1 MKGWMAV
8 TCIILALLAGTA
20 GAMSIGETTR
30 HFDIYFA
37 DPSTA
42 GSSDGVGQTLESA
55 YGDINKYLGTC
66 PPHIKVLVVGKKTM
80 DQVGEH
86 VEAFSAWNNKSSAI
100 VLRQETINDKKSL
113 KVVSGHE
120 ICHLGLNNIL
130 ATKDSKEFSWM
141 EEGTCM
147 VFSQEPFSDAKVSK
161 YILSKGFMTPKEIAD
176 AVNNENYNI
185 TKNGYMQS
193 YSLIK
198 FMVKKYGP
206 DAVVDMYKSGHTN
219 FEKAFI
225 ESTGTDFGTFYAQW
239 QSHVKTAASGSQTSS
254 AWSFY
259 PYIRN
264 DMDLSEFLA

>member
-8 TCIILALLAGTA
+8 TCILLLMLSGTA
-20 GAMSIGETTR
+20 AAMNVGETTR
-30 HFDIYFA
+30 HFDVYYA
-37 DPSTA
+37 DPSIA
-42 GSSDGVGQTLESA
+42 GSNDGVGQTLEKA
-55 YGDINKYLGTC
+55 YNEINGYLGTC
-66 PPHIKVLVVGKKTM
+66 PGRIKVLVVGKKTM

-100 VLRQETINDKKSL
+100 VLRQETLGNKKSL

-130 ATKDSKEFSWM
+130 AMKDSKSISWM

-147 VFSQEPFSDAKVSK
+147 VFSKEPFSDAKVSK
-161 YILSKGFMTPKEIAD
+161 YILGKGFMTPSEIAS
-176 AVNNENYNI
+176 AVNDDNYNV

-193 YSLIK
+193 YSMVR
-198 FMVKKYGP
+198 FMVEKFGV
-206 DAVVDMYKSGHTN
+206 DAVVNIFKTRETN
-219 FEKAFI
+219 FERAFM
-225 ESTGTDFGTFYAQW
+225 ECTGTDYGTFYAQW
-239 QSHVKTAASGSQTSS
+239 QAHVKNAASGSETPS
-254 AWSFY
+254 AWTFY

>member
-8 TCIILALLAGTA
+8 TCIIIALLAGMA

-30 HFDIYFA
+30 HFDIYYA
-37 DPSTA
+37 DSSTA
-42 GSSDGVGQTLESA
+42 GNSDSVGQTLESA
-55 YGDINKYLGTC
+55 YRDINGYLGTC
-66 PPHIKVLVVGKKTM
+66 PAHIKVLVVGKKTM

-86 VEAFSAWNNKSSAI
+86 IEAFSAWNNKSSSI

-130 ATKDSKEFSWM
+130 AMKDSKDFSWM

-147 VFSQEPFSDAKVSK
+147 VFSKEPFSDEKVSK
-161 YILSKGFMTPKEIAD
+161 YILSKGFMTPNEIAS
-176 AVNNENYNI
+176 AVNDENYNV

-193 YSLIK
+193 YSLIRFMAQK
-198 FMVKKYGP
+198 FGQE
-206 DAVVDMYKSGHTN
+206 AVVDIFKSRQTN

-239 QSHVKTAASGSQTSS
+239 QTHVKNAASATQAAS

-259 PYIRN
+259 PYMKN

>member
-20 GAMSIGETTR
+20 GAMNIGETTR
-30 HFDIYFA
+30 HFDVYYA
-37 DPSTA
+37 DAA
-42 GSSDGVGQTLESA
+42 GSSDGIGTTLESA
-55 YGDINKYLGTC
+55 YRDINGYLGTC
-66 PPHIKVLVVGKKTM
+66 PPHIKVLVVGKKAM

-86 VEAFSAWNNKSSAI
+86 VEAFSAWNNRSSAI
-100 VLRQETINDKKSL
+100 VLRQETIKDKKSL
-113 KVVSGHE
+113 KVVAGHE

-130 ATKDSKEFSWM
+130 AAKDPKEFSWM

-147 VFSQEPFSDAKVSK
+147 VFSQEPFSDTKVSK
-161 YILSKGFMTPKEIAD
+161 YILNKGFMTPGEIAD
-176 AVNNENYNI
+176 AVNDENYNI

-193 YSLIK
+193 YSLISY
-198 FMVKKYGP
+198 MVEKYGP
-206 DAVVDMYKSGHTN
+206 DAVVAIFKSGHTD

-225 ESTGTDFGTFYAQW
+225 EATGTDFGTFYAQW
-239 QSHVKTAASGSQTSS
+239 RSHVKISASGSQAPS